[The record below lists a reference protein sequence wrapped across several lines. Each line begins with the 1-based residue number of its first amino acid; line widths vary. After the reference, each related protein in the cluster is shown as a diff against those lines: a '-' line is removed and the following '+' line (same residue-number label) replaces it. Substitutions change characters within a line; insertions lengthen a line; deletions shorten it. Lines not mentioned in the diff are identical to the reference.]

1 MRMSES
7 NFDVPEAPGLTPSFA
22 MKFLRDGM
30 RSVNM
35 LTLANE
41 SFGPMDNFNFFSEDF
56 YTRVF
61 LPEEDCPK
69 RTIVRK
75 FLEVTDTI
83 QSLGNAEMARFN
95 VDGSRVNGQV
105 KFPFD
110 LEFEPMPEI
119 TERFSM
125 DREFDA
131 NGNEIKFY
139 D

>member
-56 YTRVF
+56 YTRVH

-95 VDGSRVNGQV
+95 VNGSRVNGEV
-105 KFPFD
+105 RFPFD
-110 LEFEPMPEI
+110 LEFEPMLEI
-119 TERFSM
+119 
-125 DREFDA
+125 
-131 NGNEIKFY
+131 
-139 D
+139 

>member
-22 MKFLRDGM
+22 MKFLRDGI
-30 RSVNM
+30 RSVNL

-56 YTRVF
+56 YTRVHI
-61 LPEEDCPK
+61 PEDDCPR

-75 FLEVTDTI
+75 FLTVTDTI
-83 QSLGNAEMARFN
+83 QSLGNAEMAKVN
-95 VDGSRVNGQV
+95 VDGSSVRGRV

-110 LEFEPMPEI
+110 LEFEPMAEI

-131 NGNEIKFY
+131 DGDEIKFY